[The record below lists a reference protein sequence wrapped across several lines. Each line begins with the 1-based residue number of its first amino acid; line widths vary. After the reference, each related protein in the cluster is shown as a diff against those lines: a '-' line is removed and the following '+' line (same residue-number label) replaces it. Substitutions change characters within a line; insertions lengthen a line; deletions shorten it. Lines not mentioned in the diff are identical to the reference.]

1 VKSIGMALSLYGALA
16 WLPAMTAL
24 AQEDARVRT
33 AERLM
38 QSSRLAAQ
46 LRGLPAQMEADFR
59 QSGALL
65 DQRLM
70 EALLAAARTSF
81 QPETL
86 ELDITNR
93 IAKKLTITD
102 MNAALAWLESP
113 AGQRISRAEELG
125 STDFDASRY
134 ARYVAS
140 LREKQLSEQRGQMLA
155 AIVAA
160 TNGAEAALATQE
172 AIALGVAVGM
182 DTLQPA
188 ERRLGEATLRVR
200 VRQAVRSEEVR
211 SAIAEQLPP
220 LYAYFYRDVADPDL
234 AAYVRFLGTTG
245 GKRYQEGMTAA
256 YVESLGR
263 ASIRAG
269 ELARE
274 QQRRTSM

>member
-1 VKSIGMALSLYGALA
+1 MALSLCGALA
-16 WLPAMTAL
+16 CMPAMTAL
-24 AQEDARVRT
+24 AQEDASVRT
-33 AERLM
+33 AERLLH
-38 QSSRLAAQ
+38 SSRLAVQ
-46 LRGLPAQMEADFR
+46 MRGLPAQMEADFK
-59 QSGALL
+59 QSGAVL
-65 DQRLM
+65 DQKLM
-70 EALLAAARTSF
+70 EALLAAVRTSF
-81 QPETL
+81 EPEML
-86 ELDITNR
+86 EVDITAR
-93 IAKKLTITD
+93 VAKKLTIAD

-113 AGQRISRAEELG
+113 AGQRITRAEELG
-125 STDFDASRY
+125 STEFDASRY
-134 ARYVAS
+134 ARYVES
-140 LREKQLSEQRGQMLA
+140 LREKRLAEQRGQMLA
-155 AIVAA
+155 AIVTA

-200 VRQAVRSEEVR
+200 VRQAVRSEQVR

-220 LYAYFYRDVADPDL
+220 LYAYFYRDVPDADL
-234 AAYVRFLGTTG
+234 AAYVRFLGTTA